1 MKPVVLSLAPLP
13 ADLVKAL
20 IMQTPDLPDFEVVS
34 GGGMSRE
41 ELSEAFSRA
50 HAVMGDYTFQ
60 CPISSDLLEKAL
72 MLKLIQQPSV
82 GYQHIDVDACTRR
95 RIPVANTPGANTAS
109 VAEHTL
115 ACGLS
120 LLRKLSAANQG
131 MREGRWEQLSLNPSE
146 LAGKI
151 WGLVGFG
158 RIGRAVS
165 LRLRPFAPAR
175 VLYFDIVRLS
185 AEEEAEFGAVYS
197 PFHDLMS
204 QSDIVSLHAPL
215 TEATRYMIGDEELK
229 LMKPSAYLINVARGE
244 LVDED
249 ALARA
254 LKEGRIAGA
263 AVDVF
268 SREPLPAEN
277 PLLKAAGNNLLL
289 SPHVAGVS
297 TEAAG
302 RIITMAAANIARVLK
317 GLEPLY
323 VVNDTYAASEAE
335 RGTE

>member
-13 ADLVKAL
+13 AELVSAL
-20 IMQTPDLPDFEVVS
+20 IMQTSGLPDFDVVS

-41 ELSEAFSRA
+41 DLLDAFSRA
-50 HAVMGDYTFQ
+50 DVVMGDYTFQ
-60 CPISSDLLEKAL
+60 RPISSDLIEKAFSL
-72 MLKLIQQPSV
+72 RLIQQPSV
-82 GYQHIDVDACTRR
+82 GYQHIDVDACTER

-109 VAEHTL
+109 VAEHTM

-131 MREGRWEQLSLNPSE
+131 MREGRWDQLSLNPAE
-146 LAGKI
+146 LAGKT
-151 WGLVGFG
+151 WGLIGFG

-165 LRLRPFAPAR
+165 LRLKPFAPAR
-175 VLYFDIVRLS
+175 VLYYDVVRLS
-185 AEEEAEFGAVYS
+185 AQEEDEFGVDYT
-197 PFHDLMS
+197 PFSDLLGL
-204 QSDIVSLHAPL
+204 SDIVSLHAPL
-215 TEATRYMIGDEELK
+215 TEASLHMIGDEELGR
-229 LMKPSAYLINVARGE
+229 MKPSAYLINVARGE
-244 LVDED
+244 LVDEE

-268 SREPLPAEN
+268 SREPVAGDN
-277 PLLKAAGNNLLL
+277 PLLGAAGNNLLL

-302 RIITMAAANIARVLK
+302 RIITMAAGNIARVLK
-317 GLEPLY
+317 GLEPLH
-323 VVNDTYAASEAE
+323 VVNGTFITPAGE
-335 RGTE
+335 RSTE